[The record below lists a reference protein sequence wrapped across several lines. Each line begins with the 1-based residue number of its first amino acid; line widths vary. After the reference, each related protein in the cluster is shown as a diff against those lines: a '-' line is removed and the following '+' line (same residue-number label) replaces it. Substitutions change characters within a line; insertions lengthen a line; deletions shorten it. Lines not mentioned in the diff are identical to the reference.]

1 MSDDNSITMTPIGYV
16 YTEAA
21 DIPRHWSLSD
31 VTGRIVIKPA
41 YVDGLA
47 DITSG
52 QDIVVLFC
60 FHKSPAF
67 EAGFLRQ
74 QPPHRQRSLGVF
86 SICSP
91 RRPNPIGLSVV
102 RVLDV
107 KDGEITVQGIDMLD
121 GTPVLDIKP
130 HIIDRETCPSY
141 EGAG

>member
-1 MSDDNSITMTPIGYV
+1 MSDDNYLTMTPIGYV
-16 YTEAA
+16 YTEAE
-21 DIPRHWSLSD
+21 DIPRHWTLSD

-52 QDIVVLFC
+52 QDMVVLFC

-67 EAGFLRQ
+67 EASLLRQ
-74 QPPHRQRSLGVF
+74 KPPHRQRPLGVF

-102 RVLDV
+102 RVLDI

-130 HIIDRETCPSY
+130 HIIDRETCPS
-141 EGAG
+141 